1 MLPIFPSDHLTLFP
15 NPRLTKL
22 FQYIFFSD
30 LRKDFVTP
38 PYTQQIQLGSQAQL
52 RCHPPKGNPAARVIH
67 WAKNGVEID
76 PASQTNFIQSA
87 DGHLIIIQA
96 KMENAGNYTC
106 VASNDVLTRRSPSAT
121 ITIYGKQIQS

>member
-1 MLPIFPSDHLTLFP
+1 MLISVLYLKHFTSLTIFVSLTV
-15 NPRLTKL
+15 
-22 FQYIFFSD
+22 

-38 PYTQQIQLGSQAQL
+38 PYSQQIQLGSQAQL

-67 WAKNGVEID
+67 WEKNGAEIKE
-76 PASQTNFIQSA
+76 SETNFIQSA
-87 DGHLIIIQA
+87 DGHLIIVQA

-121 ITIYGKQIQS
+121 ITIYGKILFVQSRV

>member
-1 MLPIFPSDHLTLFP
+1 MP
-15 NPRLTKL
+15 NPRLK
-22 FQYIFFSD
+22 YNISIFFLSV

-121 ITIYGKQIQS
+121 ITIYGKQI

>member
-1 MLPIFPSDHLTLFP
+1 M
-15 NPRLTKL
+15 
-22 FQYIFFSD
+22 
-30 LRKDFVTP
+30 
-38 PYTQQIQLGSQAQL
+38 GSQAQL

-121 ITIYGKQIQS
+121 ITIYGKQIQNHNCLIHQGLGIYICLACA